1 MPAPNPVTLYD
12 VCGEAAVPAC
22 PAESTRYST
31 ASPLNGGVNDRE
43 DDPAGMGVPM
53 VVAPVAGLNHS
64 TFNVLALDIADRF
77 TVNDPP
83 FGA

>member
-1 MPAPNPVTLYD
+1 MTRYD
-12 VCGEAAVPAC
+12 GDGATADAAC

-31 ASPLNGGVNDRE
+31 ASPPNGGVNDRE
-43 DDPAGMGVPM
+43 DDPAGIGVPV

-64 TFNVLALDIADRF
+64 TFNVLELDIAERF